1 MFTHN
6 HTYEFYQKYFR
17 IFECQINRYERTQE
31 YMNENHKY
39 EIKVKPISCIGCLKK
54 KIKINEKGKI
64 IFFCNL
70 GKMFVSDTP

>member
-17 IFECQINRYERTQE
+17 IFECQINRHERTQE

-39 EIKVKPISCIGCLKK
+39 ETKVKPISYIGYLK
-54 KIKINEKGKI
+54 KIKRKEKGKNY
-64 IFFCNL
+64 FL
-70 GKMFVSDTP
+70 L